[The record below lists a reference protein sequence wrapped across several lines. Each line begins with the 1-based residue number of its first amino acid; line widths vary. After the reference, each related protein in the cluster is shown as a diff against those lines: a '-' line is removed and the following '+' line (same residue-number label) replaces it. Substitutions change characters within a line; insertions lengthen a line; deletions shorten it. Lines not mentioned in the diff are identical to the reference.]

1 MLSGKEFLDM
11 NMYMMLSNMERY
23 SGYYSNSYRNRGVSV
38 NQWEIILYVAII
50 LVAIISIIASVR
62 VKSVFNKYNRIPS
75 MSGFTGATA
84 AQRILQY
91 AGVTGVRIT
100 VTEGTLTDHYDPR
113 DKTLY
118 LSKPVFYGNSV
129 AAIGVAA
136 HESGHAMQHAEGY
149 APLRLRSALVPAAS
163 IGSNFGIWIAIIGY
177 GVAQSMAGG
186 ALWLMDI
193 GIIMF
198 GAAVVFHLVTLP
210 VEFDASFRAVRYTA
224 SLGVLSHDEEKGC
237 KKVLMTA
244 AMTYV
249 AAAAAATLQLVRLL
263 VMRNNSRR

>member
-1 MLSGKEFLDM
+1 M

-23 SGYYSNSYRNRGVSV
+23 SGYYDYGNRNRSTGVAD
-38 NQWEIILYVAII
+38 WEVILYIAII
-50 LVAIISIIASVR
+50 IVAIISIIASIR
-62 VKSVFNKYNRIPS
+62 VKSVFNKYNKIPS

-149 APLRLRSALVPAAS
+149 APLRIRSALVPAAS
-163 IGSNFGIWIAIIGY
+163 IGSRFGIWVAIIGY
-177 GVAQSMAGG
+177 YIAQRMAGN

-198 GAAVVFHLVTLP
+198 GAAVIFQLVTLP
-210 VEFDASFRAVRYTA
+210 VEFDASHRAVRYTS
-224 SLGVLSHDEEKGC
+224 SLGVLTQNEERGC
-237 KKVLMTA
+237 KKVLRVA

-263 VMRNNSRR
+263 VIRNNSRR

>member
-1 MLSGKEFLDM
+1 
-11 NMYMMLSNMERY
+11 MERY
-23 SGYYSNSYRNRGVSV
+23 SGYYDYGYRNRSSGVADCEV
-38 NQWEIILYVAII
+38 ILYIAII
-50 LVAIISIIASVR
+50 IVAIISIIASIR
-62 VKSVFNKYNRIPS
+62 VKSVFNKYNQIPS

-149 APLRLRSALVPAAS
+149 APLRIRSALVPAAS
-163 IGSNFGIWIAIIGY
+163 IGSRFGIWVAIIGFY
-177 GVAQSMAGG
+177 IAQRMAGN

-198 GAAVVFHLVTLP
+198 GAAVIFQLVTLP
-210 VEFDASFRAVRYTA
+210 VEFDASKRALKKIVEYGFVSSDEHKGAKKMLTSA
-224 SLGVLSHDEEKGC
+224 ALTYVAGVLSTIME
-237 KKVLMTA
+237 VL
-244 AMTYV
+244 
-249 AAAAAATLQLVRLL
+249 RLFL
-263 VMRNNSRR
+263 IVSGRDDR